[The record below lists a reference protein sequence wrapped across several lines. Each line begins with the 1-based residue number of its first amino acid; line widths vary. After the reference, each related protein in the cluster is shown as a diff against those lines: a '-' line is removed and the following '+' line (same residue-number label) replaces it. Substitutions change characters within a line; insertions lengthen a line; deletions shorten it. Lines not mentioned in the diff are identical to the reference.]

1 MNAPQQAPI
10 ETSPLAWLDE
20 VEQQRREAG
29 LRRSLRPRPAVATE
43 LDLASNDYL
52 GLSQHPDVIEGGVE
66 ALRTWGAGAT
76 GSRLVTGDT
85 ELHQEFESELA
96 EFVGA
101 AAGLLFSS
109 GYTANLGAVVGLSG
123 PGSLLVSDAYS
134 HASLVDACRLS
145 RARVVVTPHRD
156 VDAVDAALA
165 SRDEERAVV
174 ITDSVFSADG
184 ALAPVRELHEVC
196 RRHRALLIVDEAHGL
211 GVRGGGRGLLH
222 ELGLAGAPDV
232 VMTTTLS
239 KALGSQGGAVLGPAA
254 VRDHLIDAARP
265 FIFDTGLA
273 PAAVGAALA
282 ALRVLQRRSRG
293 GPTRCCGM
301 RANWPRICGVPERA
315 AVGGGV
321 GDPGRPGGGAGRR
334 DRLPGRRRAG
344 GLLPAPDR
352 ARRDVAAA
360 AHRARVAGC
369 RRARAGAPGADG
381 RARRGAPLTVLVVT
395 GTGTGVGKTVATAA
409 LACHARQAGDRRRG
423 VQTGADRHRLR

>member
-1 MNAPQQAPI
+1 MTQI
-10 ETSPLAWLDE
+10 DTSPLAWLE
-20 VEQQRREAG
+20 TVEQQRRQAG
-29 LRRSLRPRPAVATE
+29 LRRALRSRPAVATE

-52 GLSQHPDVIEGGVE
+52 GLSQHAHVIEGGVE

-76 GSRLVTGDT
+76 GSRLVTGNT
-85 ELHQEFESELA
+85 ELHEKLESALA

-101 AAGLLFSS
+101 ATGLVFSS

-123 PGSLLVSDAYS
+123 AGSLLVSDAYS

-174 ITDSVFSADG
+174 ITESVFSADG
-184 ALAPVRELHEVC
+184 ALAPVRQLHEVC
-196 RRHRALLIVDEAHGL
+196 RRNGALLIVDEAHGL
-211 GVRGGGRGLLH
+211 GVRGTGGRGLLH

-239 KALGSQGGAVLGPAA
+239 KALGSQGGAVLGSAA

-282 ALRVLQRRSRG
+282 ALRVLTAEPWRPAAVLQHAWTLAQICDVPTTPQSAVVSVILGAPEVALTAATACLDAGVRVGCFRPPTVPAGTSRLRL
-293 GPTRCCGM
+293 TA
-301 RANWPRICGVPERA
+301 RASLDPDDLELARAVLTDVLRA
-315 AVGGGV
+315 A
-321 GDPGRPGGGAGRR
+321 RR
-334 DRLPGRRRAG
+334 
-344 GLLPAPDR
+344 
-352 ARRDVAAA
+352 
-360 AHRARVAGC
+360 
-369 RRARAGAPGADG
+369 
-381 RARRGAPLTVLVVT
+381 
-395 GTGTGVGKTVATAA
+395 
-409 LACHARQAGDRRRG
+409 
-423 VQTGADRHRLR
+423 

>member
-1 MNAPQQAPI
+1 MKAPI
-10 ETSPLAWLDE
+10 ETSPLAWLDAVAAE
-20 VEQQRREAG
+20 RRQAG
-29 LRRSLRPRPAVATE
+29 LHRSLRPRPAVAVE

-52 GLSQHPDVIEGGVE
+52 GLSQHPDVIDGGIQ
-66 ALRTWGAGAT
+66 ALRVWGAGAT

-101 AAGLLFSS
+101 ASGLVFSS

-123 PGSLLVSDAYS
+123 PGSLLVSDAHS

-156 VDAVDAALA
+156 VDAVDAALG

-174 ITDSVFSADG
+174 VTDTVFSADG
-184 ALAPVRELHEVC
+184 ALAPLRELHDVC
-196 RRHRALLIVDEAHGL
+196 RRHRALLIADEAHGL

-239 KALGSQGGAVLGPAA
+239 KALGSQGGVVLGPAP
-254 VRDHLIDAARP
+254 VRAHLIDAARS

-282 ALRVLQRRSRG
+282 ALRVLKAEPWRPDAVLRHAAELARVCDV
-293 GPTRCCGM
+293 T
-301 RANWPRICGVPERA
+301 AVPQS
-315 AVGGGV
+315 AVV
-321 GDPGRPGGGAGRR
+321 SVILGDPEVALAAATACLDAGVKVGCFRPPTVAAGTSRLRLTARASLDADELALARQVLR
-334 DRLPGRRRAG
+334 DVLAG
-344 GLLPAPDR
+344 
-352 ARRDVAAA
+352 ARR
-360 AHRARVAGC
+360 
-369 RRARAGAPGADG
+369 
-381 RARRGAPLTVLVVT
+381 
-395 GTGTGVGKTVATAA
+395 
-409 LACHARQAGDRRRG
+409 
-423 VQTGADRHRLR
+423 